1 MALLHRLTGGLRA
14 LLRRRDV
21 ERDLDDEVRAYLDT
35 AIERNLAA
43 GMTRAEAE
51 RSARAAIGSLEAVKD
66 QTREVGWEFAVETT
80 WRDVRYAA
88 RTLRRTPG
96 FAAIAVITLAIGIG
110 ANTAIFSVVNALMLR
125 PLPVDRPD
133 ELVALA
139 AVYGDTTEAAFS
151 YAAYRQ
157 FATEGA
163 AVIDPVAVSRADRVA
178 MTMDRVTD
186 TVMHKRV
193 SGNYFTVLG
202 VPPAAGRTLRDTD
215 DRLPR
220 GEPVAIISHAYW
232 TSRLGRDAGVVGRQ
246 LRLNGMAYTVVGVAH
261 QGFVSESAGEA
272 PDVWT
277 PLTAQATPSWVWT
290 GHSTTWLRILAR
302 RRPGISLE
310 QAQARLE
317 PVYGRIRTEMAA
329 GTGQPEYR
337 QAVLDS
343 RFALA
348 AASGGTPRLRD
359 NFARPLQILM
369 AIVGLVLII
378 ACANVA
384 SLVLARSAARR
395 RELAVC
401 LAIGAARL
409 RLVRQLLA
417 EALLLAAC
425 GSAVGLLLAFWGT
438 SALAA
443 LASRT
448 ALSISIDLRPDL
460 RVLAFTIVIACAA
473 AVIFGLLPALRSA
486 RLDPLETLKHAG
498 VSNGS
503 IMRLPLGRTL
513 IVTQIAVSV
522 VLLVTAGL
530 FTRSLMK
537 LNDVDTGFDTDQVLV
552 LMLTPL
558 VEEAPVAPAARRD
571 LYRRLLTRAETV
583 PGVRAASVSFTG
595 LFNEGTWGNAI
606 TVEGF
611 TAPSE
616 ARPRTFANAV
626 SHRYFE
632 VVGLDVVS
640 GRGFSI
646 RDDEAAPRVAVI
658 NRSFAQRFFGG
669 DDPVGRHVGFGTPA
683 KEMME
688 VVGVIEDAKYVELR
702 ERDRPMLYVPF
713 TQLDQNLRSMEVR
726 TAGPPSAVAARLR
739 QELSAVDPR
748 VAVVAAVELRE
759 QVDASIVTERLI
771 ARLSAGFGLVALVL
785 SAIGLYGLTAYVT
798 AQRTGEIGIRMALG
812 GDRRAVR
819 WLIVRDVL
827 LLVATG
833 AAIGLP
839 LALGAARL
847 MESQLYEVG
856 PADPAALIASVAT
869 LALAALLAG
878 YAPARRAARV
888 DPLIALRCE

>member
-14 LLRRRDV
+14 LLRRRDA

-35 AIERNLAA
+35 AIERYVAA

-51 RSARAAIGSLEAVKD
+51 RSARAAIGSLEAIKD
-66 QTREVGWEFAVETT
+66 HTRDAGWESVVETAG
-80 WRDVRYAA
+80 RDLRYAV
-88 RTLRRTPG
+88 RTLRRAPG
-96 FAAIAVITLAIGIG
+96 FTAIAVITLALGIG
-110 ANTAIFSVVNALMLR
+110 ANSAIFSVINALMLR
-125 PLPVDRPD
+125 PLPVDRPE

-139 AVYGDTTEAAFS
+139 ATYGDSTEAAFS

-157 FATEGA
+157 FADEGA
-163 AVIDPVAVSRADRVA
+163 AVIDPVAVSRTDRVA
-178 MTMDRVTD
+178 LTMNGATD
-186 TVMHKRV
+186 TVTHKRV

-202 VPPAAGRTLRDTD
+202 VPPAAGRTLLGTD

-220 GEPVAIISHAYW
+220 GEPVAVLSHAYW
-232 TSRLGRDAGVVGRQ
+232 TARLGRDAGVVGRQ
-246 LRLNGMAYTVVGVAH
+246 LRLNGMAYTVVGVAR

-277 PLTAQATPSWVWT
+277 PLTAQATPAWVWT

-302 RRPGISLE
+302 RKAGIPVE

-317 PVYGRIRTEMAA
+317 LVYARIRTDMAA
-329 GTGQPEYR
+329 DIGQPEFR

-343 RFALA
+343 RLA
-348 AASGGTPRLRD
+348 VSAARGGTPRLRD
-359 NFARPLQILM
+359 NFGRPLQILM
-369 AIVGLVLII
+369 GIVGLVLII

-384 SLVLARSAARR
+384 SLVLARSAVRR
-395 RELAVC
+395 REMAVC
-401 LAIGAARL
+401 LAIGAARM

-417 EALLLAAC
+417 ETLLLAAC

-460 RVLAFTIVIACAA
+460 RVLTFTVVIAGAA
-473 AVIFGLLPALRSA
+473 AVLFGLLPALRSS
-486 RLDPLETLKHAG
+486 RLDPLAALKHAG
-498 VSNGS
+498 GS
-503 IMRLPLGRTL
+503 GRSILRLPLGRTL
-513 IVTQIAVSV
+513 VVTQVAVSV

-537 LNDVDTGFDTDQVLV
+537 LDAVDTGLDTDQVLV
-552 LMLTPL
+552 LLLTPL
-558 VEEAPVAPAARRD
+558 ADEAPVAPATRRD
-571 LYRRLLTRAETV
+571 LYRRLLARAESV

-595 LFNEGTWGNAI
+595 LFNEGTWGNLI

-611 TAPSE
+611 APPTGP
-616 ARPRTFANAV
+616 RPRTFANAV

-640 GRGFSI
+640 GRGFTV
-646 RDDEAAPRVAVI
+646 RDDESAPRVTIV
-658 NRSFAQRFFGG
+658 NRAFARQFFGSM
-669 DDPVGRHVGFGTPA
+669 DPVGKRVGLGAPA
-683 KEMME
+683 REMME

-726 TAGPPSAVAARLR
+726 TAGPPAAVASRLR
-739 QELSAVDPR
+739 QELGGVDPR
-748 VAVVAAVELRE
+748 VAVLAAVELRE

-771 ARLSAGFGLVALVL
+771 ARLSAGFGLVALAL
-785 SAIGLYGLTAYVT
+785 AAIGLYGLTAYVT

-812 GDRRAVR
+812 GNRRAVR
-819 WLIVRDVL
+819 WLIVRNVL
-827 LLVATG
+827 LLVTAG
-833 AAIGLP
+833 ALIGLP
-839 LALGAARL
+839 IALGAARL
-847 MESQLYEVG
+847 MESQLYQVG
-856 PADPAALIASVAT
+856 PADPAALTASVAT

-878 YAPARRAARV
+878 YIPARRAARV
-888 DPLIALRCE
+888 DPLVALRCE